1 MIAKKDEYPEGM
13 KWTNAN
19 SYQWKGGIY
28 SKGAGCAGF
37 TFMLSDACFDT
48 LKAKKLEP
56 WPTTFKVGD
65 IVRINNDTHY
75 VIILKID
82 NSKKMITIAEG
93 NYNSCVHWGRTFTIQ
108 NLQNTC
114 SHILRRNPN

>member
-56 WPTTFKVGD
+56 
-65 IVRINNDTHY
+65 
-75 VIILKID
+75 
-82 NSKKMITIAEG
+82 
-93 NYNSCVHWGRTFTIQ
+93 
-108 NLQNTC
+108 
-114 SHILRRNPN
+114 